1 MIYLAAF
8 ALVFIGF
15 VLGFFTA
22 AICAAAGRAEREDEI
37 LEQEL
42 RDKTHSE
49 KGRPSK

>member
-22 AICAAAGRAEREDEI
+22 AICAAADWSDRQDEI
-37 LEQEL
+37 F
-42 RDKTHSE
+42 E
-49 KGRPSK
+49 KERCFDREAKRE

>member
-8 ALVFIGF
+8 VLVFIGF

-22 AICAAAGRAEREDEI
+22 AICAAAGKADRQDEI
-37 LEQEL
+37 FEKEL

-49 KGRPSK
+49 K